1 MYESRE
7 TEDSDLRDEGD
18 DFDDTLVIDQE
29 DFSYLEV
36 DDSHE
41 ADEGEVSDF
50 NQHHLGM
57 VMSNPVKVK
66 LLKHFL
72 PDFTANKRY
81 TLNQG
86 RKWKDNYHFQA
97 PMVPKELFNT
107 EADYWVGDVVY
118 CRSTRQYQ
126 IIDTFFT
133 MEQNVFATCYPVT
146 LDDNNRLLLLTY
158 YKVNIPLSNMTMPYM
173 SIQELEGRYD
183 ICSLQLTVSG
193 QIEWLP
199 RNCLSDIHL
208 SMIQKALGY
217 RNRVPTNLQSGR
229 HLKVRVVLLSLFSDD
244 TSGNRSKKWNCYGT
258 WMMNVAAFDLTDS
271 NKYENHY
278 FLCTSNHS
286 INARE
291 MTGPLGEDLCQLERG
306 QVMYDAILGEDI
318 FVIAPVLFFRGDN
331 VRQAKLALNKGS
343 MAKHPCRYCYWQ
355 ADPFKPIDATGQP
368 VALRYSAG
376 SHLVQERT
384 WIDFR
389 DFVRGAEERNGRVHL
404 LNSGR
409 VVRLNGGTNSM
420 TPSSTADWS
429 NLSFKLTGAEVL
441 LNLNAVDLSKDL
453 PVEILHT
460 ILLGMTKYCLKIS
473 MQYFIQTKETDSL
486 TLLFRNY
493 NSPALHRN
501 LTSSLKM
508 YRSFLGGDFKILV
521 QLLPSLLQR
530 ARNNSPQ
537 LSTDHDSFSA
547 MFECFNKLAA
557 LSSLV
562 YMQKIDNFDQYKLE
576 LDTTVAETMTAID
589 NLQHTT
595 TPIAESRRT
604 PATRTTAIQRMNF
617 SSLCNRLKAHLLI
630 HLSQDAD
637 RIGGAVHTEA
647 ERCEQ
652 HHKFMR
658 ELLCHTNRQ
667 NGGRDVARKFAEEY
681 MLCHTCEGGR
691 FVDCFSGVWETCCP
705 GVIASY
711 DPVLVQ
717 SGLVLADNTNSSK
730 KLKVGLAALFY
741 NRHTSSKTSGLTL
754 GVITAKQGDEL
765 YVQAYDFVLAAGE
778 AASMQSRSIFDCCVQ
793 DIASNFIVV
802 RLPRDDFVLN
812 STDEDLVVEVFD
824 MSQSLIMRAPQ
835 RDSLSVNKS
844 KFGTR
849 WWLKNTTYNFE
860 KIVY

>member
-1 MYESRE
+1 
-7 TEDSDLRDEGD
+7 
-18 DFDDTLVIDQE
+18 
-29 DFSYLEV
+29 
-36 DDSHE
+36 
-41 ADEGEVSDF
+41 
-50 NQHHLGM
+50 
-57 VMSNPVKVK
+57 
-66 LLKHFL
+66 
-72 PDFTANKRY
+72 
-81 TLNQG
+81 
-86 RKWKDNYHFQA
+86 
-97 PMVPKELFNT
+97 
-107 EADYWVGDVVY
+107 
-118 CRSTRQYQ
+118 
-126 IIDTFFT
+126 
-133 MEQNVFATCYPVT
+133 
-146 LDDNNRLLLLTY
+146 
-158 YKVNIPLSNMTMPYM
+158 
-173 SIQELEGRYD
+173 
-183 ICSLQLTVSG
+183 
-193 QIEWLP
+193 
-199 RNCLSDIHL
+199 
-208 SMIQKALGY
+208 
-217 RNRVPTNLQSGR
+217 
-229 HLKVRVVLLSLFSDD
+229 
-244 TSGNRSKKWNCYGT
+244 
-258 WMMNVAAFDLTDS
+258 
-271 NKYENHY
+271 
-278 FLCTSNHS
+278 
-286 INARE
+286 
-291 MTGPLGEDLCQLERG
+291 MTGPLVEDLCQLERG

-318 FVIAPVLFFRGDN
+318 FVIAPVLFFCGDN
-331 VRQAKLALNKGS
+331 VRQAELALNKGS
-343 MAKHPCRYCYWQ
+343 MAKHTCRYCYWQ
-355 ADPFKPIDATGQP
+355 ADPSKPIDATGQP

-376 SHLVQERT
+376 THLAQERT

-389 DFVRGAEERNGRVHL
+389 DFVRGAEERNSRVHL
-404 LNSGR
+404 PNRGR

-460 ILLGMTKYCLKIS
+460 ILLGMTKYCLKIL

-501 LTSSLKM
+501 LTSSLK
-508 YRSFLGGDFKILV
+508 I
-521 QLLPSLLQR
+521 
-530 ARNNSPQ
+530 ARNNNPQ
-537 LSTDHDSFSA
+537 LFTDHDSFSA

-576 LDTTVAETMTAID
+576 LDTTVAETMTAMD

-617 SSLCNRLKAHLLI
+617 SSLCNRLKSHLLI

-637 RIGGAVHTEA
+637 RFGGAVHTEA

-667 NGGRDVARKFAEEY
+667 NGGRDMARKFAEEY
-681 MLCHTCEGGR
+681 MLRHICKGGR
-691 FVDCFSGVWETCCP
+691 FVDCFSGVWETCRP

-711 DPVLVQ
+711 DPALVQ

-754 GVITAKQGDEL
+754 GVITAKQGDEF

-812 STDEDLVVEVFD
+812 STDEYLVVEVFD
-824 MSQSLIMRAPQ
+824 MSQSLIMRALQ
-835 RDSLSVNKS
+835 RDSLSINKS
-844 KFGTR
+844 KFGTH